1 MKKRVFIKIFT
12 IFCLGIYAI
21 LNRYDSNFIIFV
33 ILQNFDT
40 IVRKTGTYIAKILD
54 RIECP

>member
-1 MKKRVFIKIFT
+1 MKRKVFNIIFT
-12 IFCLGIYAI
+12 IICLGIYAI
-21 LNRYDSNFIIFV
+21 LNMYDSNFIIFV

>member
-1 MKKRVFIKIFT
+1 MVKRQVTIIFT
-12 IFCLGIYAI
+12 IICLGIYAI

-33 ILQNFDT
+33 ILQNFDA
-40 IVRKTGTYIAKILD
+40 IVHKTGTYIAKILD

>member
-1 MKKRVFIKIFT
+1 MKKKGFITVFT
-12 IFCLGIYAI
+12 ILCLGIYAI
-21 LNRYDSNFIIFV
+21 LNIYDSNFIIFV

>member
-1 MKKRVFIKIFT
+1 MKKKGFITVFT

-21 LNRYDSNFIIFV
+21 LNIYDSNFIIFV

>member
-1 MKKRVFIKIFT
+1 MKKKGFITVFT
-12 IFCLGIYAI
+12 IFCLEIYAI
-21 LNRYDSNFIIFV
+21 LNIYDSNFIIFV

>member
-1 MKKRVFIKIFT
+1 MKKKGFITVFT
-12 IFCLGIYAI
+12 IFCLEIYAI
-21 LNRYDSNFIIFV
+21 LNIYDSNFIIFV
-33 ILQNFDT
+33 ILQNFDA